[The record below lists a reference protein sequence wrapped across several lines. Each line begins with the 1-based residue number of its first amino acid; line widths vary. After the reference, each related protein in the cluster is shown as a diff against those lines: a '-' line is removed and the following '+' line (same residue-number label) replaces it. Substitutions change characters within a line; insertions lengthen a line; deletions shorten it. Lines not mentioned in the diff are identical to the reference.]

1 MTNVEQLKS
10 FKVKNNTIE
19 DLIAV
24 RGDLKNLAANF
35 NDMSLEVPE
44 WLSEKI
50 TEVEMEV
57 KSLSKAE
64 KLATLRK
71 LKAQSSAL
79 MSRDEKR
86 KAIDDQIAA
95 LEASI

>member
-1 MTNVEQLKS
+1 MTKVDELKN

-19 DLIAV
+19 DLVAV
-24 RGDLKNLAANF
+24 RGDLKTLAANF

-50 TEVEMEV
+50 TETELEI
-57 KSLSKAE
+57 KSLTKAE
-64 KLATLRK
+64 KQAMLKK
-71 LKAQSSAL
+71 LKSQSSAL

-86 KAIDDQIAA
+86 KAIEDQIAA
-95 LEASI
+95 LEASM

>member
-1 MTNVEQLKS
+1 MTNVDSLKN

-19 DLIAV
+19 DLVAA
-24 RGDLKNLAANF
+24 RGDLKTLAANF
-35 NDMSLEVPE
+35 NDLSLEVPE

-50 TEVEMEV
+50 AEVDLEV
-57 KSLSKAE
+57 KSMSKAE
-64 KLATLRK
+64 KMATLKK

-86 KAIDDQIAA
+86 KSIDDQIAA